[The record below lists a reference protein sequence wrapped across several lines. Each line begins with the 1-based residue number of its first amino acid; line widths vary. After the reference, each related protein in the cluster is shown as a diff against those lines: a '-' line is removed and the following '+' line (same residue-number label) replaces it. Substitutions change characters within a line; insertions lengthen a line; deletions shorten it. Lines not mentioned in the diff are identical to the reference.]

1 MDIDLWEISEIN
13 QIEWREEMANIVIIT
28 KEIKITTEEMIIKWG
43 KERGQEMIIILAQF
57 QITLDP
63 SSIGLTQDPK
73 TKIIKVETN
82 IRVEITR
89 ENMKGEGKLSQIYY
103 NWNVY

>member
-13 QIEWREEMANIVIIT
+13 QIEWREEMVNIVIIT
-28 KEIKITTEEMIIKWG
+28 KEIKITTEETIIKWG

-57 QITLDP
+57 QITDP
-63 SSIGLTQDPK
+63 SLIDLTQDPK

-82 IRVEITR
+82 IRAEITR

-103 NWNVY
+103 NWIVY

>member
-1 MDIDLWEISEIN
+1 
-13 QIEWREEMANIVIIT
+13 
-28 KEIKITTEEMIIKWG
+28 
-43 KERGQEMIIILAQF
+43 MIIIKAQF
-57 QITLDP
+57 QITDP
-63 SSIGLTQDPK
+63 SLIDLTQDPK

-103 NWNVY
+103 N

>member
-13 QIEWREEMANIVIIT
+13 RIEWREEMANIVIIT

-43 KERGQEMIIILAQF
+43 RERGQEMIIIKAQF
-57 QITLDP
+57 QITDP
-63 SSIGLTQDPK
+63 SLIDLTQDLK

-89 ENMKGEGKLSQIYY
+89 ENTKGEGKLSQIYY
-103 NWNVY
+103 NWIVY

>member
-13 QIEWREEMANIVIIT
+13 RIEWKEEMANIVIIT

-43 KERGQEMIIILAQF
+43 RERGQEMIIIKAQF
-57 QITLDP
+57 QITDP
-63 SSIGLTQDPK
+63 SLIDLTQDPK

-103 NWNVY
+103 NWIVY